1 MRRKNNNYVK
11 GDWVRYC
18 GEPFVGA
25 LVKNEYYI
33 AKGPCTVGSRLS

>member
-25 LVKNEYYI
+25 LVKTSI
-33 AKGPCTVGSRLS
+33 ILLKDHVLWGAD